1 MLSADRLEKCPKICP
16 KVLEPLPQITLCS
29 ACLTEVFRDEKES
42 KVSKKL
48 EYDEQPVEVR
58 TRLPRWL
65 HERLEARAV
74 ERQRSKAWLVREV
87 VVADLRAEKVQ

>member
-1 MLSADRLEKCPKICP
+1 M
-16 KVLEPLPQITLCS
+16 
-29 ACLTEVFRDEKES
+29 
-42 KVSKKL
+42 SKKL
-48 EYDEQPVEVR
+48 EPHEQPVEVR